1 MDKAEFKERWDKAFT
16 FEAFKKLVYTNPH
29 PSGMSRDEV
38 LKKQQIKSKQKN
50 KIYNKTYY
58 EKNRERKIKKSKIYY
73 QTHKKERLEY
83 QARYKKERLE
93 YQARYKKERL
103 LLENDEPTR
112 AEEELKRFTQEERR
126 AFEEWERQNKKRTVC

>member
-83 QARYKKERLE
+83 QARYKKERL
-93 YQARYKKERL
+93 